1 MTGTGSLRSY
11 GLVTA
16 AYWGF
21 TLTDGALRMLVLL
34 YFHGL
39 GYSPLQI
46 ASLFLLYE
54 FFGIVTNAV
63 GGWAGSRLGLN
74 TPLYSGLAIQ
84 IAALGMLAA
93 LDPTWAKPLAVGY
106 VMVAQAVSGIAKDL
120 TKMSSKSAVKIVV
133 PNGDESTLFK
143 WVAIL
148 TGSKNT
154 LKGAGFFLGGL
165 LLATI
170 GFRGGLLAMA
180 VALAFILLAVAL
192 LLPGQLGKAKSKV
205 PISGL
210 FSMSRGINVLSAAR
224 LFLFGARDVW
234 FVIALPIFLADT
246 FAWGPEKIGAYL
258 AFWVIGYGLIQALA
272 PQLLRKKTPGANTAR
287 ALAFAL
293 ITIPAGI
300 AAGLASGLDPLPI
313 LLGGLIVL
321 GIVFAINSAV
331 HSYLIVS
338 YSDGDRVALNVG
350 FYYMANAGGRL
361 VGTILSGLI
370 FQQAGLIGCLW
381 ASAILLALAALTSLA
396 LPHRAK

>member
-1 MTGTGSLRSY
+1 MNSHGSLRSY

-54 FFGIVTNAV
+54 FFGIITNAV
-63 GGWAGSRLGLN
+63 GGWAGARLGLN
-74 TPLYSGLAIQ
+74 TTLYSGLAVQ

-93 LDPTWAKPLAVGY
+93 LDPTWAKPLAVAY
-106 VMVAQAVSGIAKDL
+106 VMVAQALSGVAKDL

-133 PNGDESTLFK
+133 PDGDESTLFK

-170 GFRGGLLAMA
+170 GFRGGLIAMA
-180 VALAFILLAVAL
+180 VALAIILLAVSL
-192 LLPGQLGKAKSKV
+192 LLPGKLGKATSKV

-224 LFLFGARDVW
+224 FFLFGARDVW

-272 PQLLRKKTPGANTAR
+272 PQLLRKKTPAANTAR
-287 ALAFAL
+287 VLAFAL
-293 ITIPAGI
+293 ATIPAGI
-300 AAGLASGLDPLPI
+300 AAGLTSGLAPLPI
-313 LLGGLIVL
+313 ILGGLVVF
-321 GIVFAINSAV
+321 GTVFAINSAV

-361 VGTILSGLI
+361 AGTVLSGLI
-370 FQQAGLIGCLW
+370 FQGAGLVGCLW
-381 ASAILLALAALTSLA
+381 ASAILLTLAALTSLA
-396 LPHRAK
+396 LPRR